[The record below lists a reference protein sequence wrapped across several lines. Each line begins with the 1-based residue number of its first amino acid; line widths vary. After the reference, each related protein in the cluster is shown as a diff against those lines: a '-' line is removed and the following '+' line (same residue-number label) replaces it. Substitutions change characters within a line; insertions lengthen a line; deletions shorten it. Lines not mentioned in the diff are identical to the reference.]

1 MRIGIDIDNT
11 LTDIQKDLNNA
22 AYKYANSLNKKIN
35 FKNLELIDKKN
46 DGNIYQKAFGFTHE
60 ELKYFLKNIQENI
73 TNNAIPREGVLEF
86 INKLHS
92 DGHEIYMI
100 TARDLEFHD
109 DPYKQSEEWLK
120 KNNIYYDK
128 LIVNARIKGKV
139 CKEEKVDLF
148 IDDNINNCLDV
159 KRYGIKTICLN
170 TNNCCKD
177 KIPIFDNWTDIY
189 NYIKKTRNNKMY
201 DYVLQLGFDKQTE
214 DFIQNIKNT
223 LKEKNVIDKEK
234 NWRPH
239 ITIDLYNCDNE
250 KLFIKHVDRVI
261 NNIKMLNIEFNNLNN
276 FDDKTLYIEPFN
288 KNDLKKIK
296 ALFDISLSKFRL
308 ENRKNRIYKPHV
320 TLCTNDDLSSAIKI
334 SEDMFKP
341 FVGKVAY
348 LWIYNP
354 QVNLIKE
361 YSLDES

>member
-11 LTDIQKDLNNA
+11 LTDVQKELNNA
-22 AYKYANSLNKKIN
+22 AYKYATRLNKKIN
-35 FKNLELIDKKN
+35 LKDLNLIDKKN
-46 DGNIYQKAFGFTHE
+46 DGNIYQKAFGFTYE
-60 ELKYFLKNIQENI
+60 ELKYFLKDIQENI

-86 INKLHS
+86 ISKLHLE
-92 DGHEIYMI
+92 GYEIYII
-100 TARDLEFHD
+100 TARDSEFHD
-109 DPYKQSEEWLK
+109 NPYKQSEQWLK

-128 LIVNARIKGKV
+128 LIVNARNKGKV

-159 KRYGIKTICLN
+159 KKYGIKAISLN
-170 TNNCCKD
+170 TNNCYED

-189 NYIKKTRNNKMY
+189 NYIKRVKENKKY

-223 LKEKNVIDKEK
+223 LKEKNIIDKEK
-234 NWRPH
+234 NWKPH

-250 KLFIKHVDRVI
+250 ELFIKYVDKIV
-261 NNIKMLNIEFNNLNN
+261 NNIKTLNIEFKNLNN
-276 FDDKTLYIEPFN
+276 FDNKTLYVEPVN
-288 KNDLKKIK
+288 KNDLQKIK
-296 ALFDISLSKFRL
+296 DLFDSGLSKFKL

-320 TLCTNDDLSSAIKI
+320 TLCTNDGLTDAIKI
-334 SEDMFKP
+334 STNKFSP
-341 FVGKVAY
+341 FVGKIAY

-354 QVNLIKE
+354 KVDLIKE
-361 YSLDES
+361 YSLEEI